1 MLTVLA
7 AVLSFA
13 AAEAQPITVID
24 DGRTDP
30 ASRSRATP
38 VDRAT
43 QVTEGERAGDGANP
57 DRLIC
62 DWRRIPG
69 SNRRER
75 VCSTVA
81 DRRAARDIAR
91 ETVQQMQ
98 GSVTDP
104 VG

>member
-30 ASRSRATP
+30 PRTRPQTE
-38 VDRAT
+38 DRAT

>member
-7 AVLSFA
+7 AVLSLSA
-13 AAEAQPITVID
+13 MEAQPITVID

-30 ASRSRATP
+30 GSRTRGQA

-43 QVTEGERAGDGANP
+43 QITEGERSGDGANP

-75 VCSTVA
+75 VCTTVA

-91 ETVQQMQ
+91 ETIQQMQ
-98 GSVTDP
+98 GSVTHP
-104 VG
+104 AG